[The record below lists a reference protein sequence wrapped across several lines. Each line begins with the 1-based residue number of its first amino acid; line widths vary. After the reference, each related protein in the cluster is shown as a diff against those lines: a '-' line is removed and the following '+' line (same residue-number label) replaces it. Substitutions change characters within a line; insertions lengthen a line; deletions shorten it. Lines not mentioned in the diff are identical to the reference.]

1 MPGND
6 ENLVAVANFQNRWE
20 AESAAALL
28 LGEDIPYVI
37 QSREGAGLGPG
48 PGGTSLLVRPE
59 DAERARQVLSDAGAI
74 PEDEA

>member
-1 MPGND
+1 MTGND
-6 ENLVAVANFQNRWE
+6 ENLVTVANFRVRWE
-20 AESAAALL
+20 AGSASALL

-48 PGGTSLLVRPE
+48 PAGSSLLVRPQ
-59 DAERARQVLSDAGAI
+59 DAERARQILADAGAV